1 MAVQGLGR
9 VGVFLLRGLGTL
21 TGVEGVTVT
30 YGTEPQGTAQL
41 MCAARNL
48 IDNEEYDGCLNVLA
62 GTTGLGPVGAL
73 VLLGASDAEI
83 VGCVNQL
90 ASTDGLELGAAMRAW
105 AASGNF

>member
-21 TGVEGVTVT
+21 AGIEGLTVA

-41 MCAARNL
+41 MCGARSL
-48 IDNEEYDGCLNVLA
+48 TDNEEYVGCLNVLA

-73 VLLGASDAEI
+73 VLLGGTFDEV
-83 VGCVNQL
+83 VGCVNEL